1 MTYNRIEKPRA
12 YMDRLS
18 HDLATGFRTISNYTV
33 VQDDKST
40 AVTFDAG
47 QIEDLFD
54 MRPTNFAQIAHDTKK
69 FYLQIDTGMGSDT
82 VAETNFLAILGHN
95 MEEANVMFR
104 VIHDDN
110 ITSNNMVSAN
120 SVTAS
125 TAVTSIINAT
135 QSTASTTTG
144 SANTNGSTGT
154 GTTFTCTSGPAYAN
168 HIGGVILVNSEKM
181 ILKSISSND
190 LTVERGVHG
199 TSNVSHATGQ
209 AIKFDYTDCIAPE
222 NNGWTLVTW
231 ADTADNQYYRI
242 EFLETDEHG
251 DDTTHGNATTNFAA
265 DLKIGAIML
274 GEYINFPHTP
284 DLNVGFDIDYDGTN
298 IVTSAGGS
306 TFANTSYLGSPGWS
320 KTNPWALAASATE
333 NQTTTIS
340 RHYGR
345 RKYNMNFSYV
355 ADTNLFQSNMHA
367 SHGAMIDGSDL
378 YSQFYHKI
386 LGNHLPFLL
395 SIDHDST
402 GEGDYGLFRLADGG
416 LKSNQSAHRFW
427 NTKLNLV
434 EHW

>member
-95 MEEANVMFR
+95 MEEASAMFR

-125 TAVTSIINAT
+125 TAVTGLINAA
-135 QSTASTTTG
+135 QSTVTVD
-144 SANTNGSTGT
+144 SAANMAEELDVSETDLTVTNGAL
-154 GTTFTCTSGPAYAN
+154 FVD
-168 HIGGVILVNSEKM
+168 HIGGIIKVDSEKM
-181 ILKSISSND
+181 LLKARSSNV
-190 LTVERGVHG
+190 LTVTRGVHG
-199 TSNVSHATGQ
+199 TTA
-209 AIKFDYTDCIAPE
+209 AIHGEGNEDIYFDYSDCIQPA
-222 NNGWTLVTW
+222 NNGWTLITW

-242 EFLETDEHG
+242 EFLD
-251 DDTTHGNATTNFAA
+251 NAGAGSNFAA
-265 DLKIGAIML
+265 DLKIGSIML
-274 GEYINFPHTP
+274 GEYIDFPHTP

-367 SHGAMIDGSDL
+367 AHGAMIDGSDL

-416 LKSNQSAHRFW
+416 LKSTQSAHRFW